1 MEIHDIC
8 NEKIYICWY
17 FFRFSNLD
25 AQSQV
30 HVLQYISQAL
40 KKTWREKNIKEK
52 VKKVLEK
59 LCNRDVWNPHRF
71 FYLIIC
77 QMHHQGF
84 EINFQ
89 DVKICNQFLWM
100 RKNSMI
106 VWNTRNWYLL
116 SIMNSW
122 FYRCKRWISCTWK
135 IKFLNEGWC
144 MVKYVMNF
152 QVPGIFLLEKCLLFL
167 AKFVLSTSLLS
178 PLSF

>member
-17 FFRFSNLD
+17 SFRFSNLD

-40 KKTWREKNIKEK
+40 KKREGKKILRKKWKKYWKNYATEMSETHIDF
-52 VKKVLEK
+52 LFD
-59 LCNRDVWNPHRF
+59 NMS
-71 FYLIIC
+71 I
-77 QMHHQGF
+77 HHQGF